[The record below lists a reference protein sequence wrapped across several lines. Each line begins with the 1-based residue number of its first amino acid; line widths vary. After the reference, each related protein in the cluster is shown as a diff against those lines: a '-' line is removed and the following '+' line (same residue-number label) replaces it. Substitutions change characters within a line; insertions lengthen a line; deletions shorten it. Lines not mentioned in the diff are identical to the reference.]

1 MYLKEIEHL
10 LKNDE
15 RFDISQT
22 FGHPKEHDFEFG
34 FVADTFDKLMFGD
47 TVIPSLA
54 LFENTIL
61 TQFETLIKEQNV
73 PGDEV
78 HGRIARMWAG
88 FVMESHAYELLLHT
102 GSEYG
107 FGNNIIITNPELDMK
122 QGIDVYLKNIYDPS
136 RSGKLR
142 IYKDSAQKWRDLKDK
157 KRPKGH
163 DVSGMFEDVPIGS
176 KTPDHTK
183 EINRWYLLS
192 DNHADKLIQKYLPII
207 TPVMIKKY
215 FYQ

>member
-10 LKNDE
+10 LENDE

-22 FGHPKEHDFEFG
+22 FGHPKKHDFKFG
-34 FVADTFDKLMFGD
+34 YVADTFDKLMYGD
-47 TVIPSLA
+47 TVIPTLA
-54 LFENTIL
+54 LFQNTIL

-73 PGDEV
+73 PDDEV

-88 FVMESHAYELLLHT
+88 FTMEQHAYQLLLHI

-107 FGNNIIITNPELDMK
+107 FKNNNIISNPDLDITK
-122 QGIDVYLKNIYDPS
+122 GIDVYLKNQYDLS
-136 RSGKLR
+136 KSGKLR

-157 KRPKGH
+157 DRPKGH
-163 DVSGMFEDVPIGS
+163 HVLGVFEDVPIGN

-215 FYQ
+215 FYN

>member
-1 MYLKEIEHL
+1 
-10 LKNDE
+10 
-15 RFDISQT
+15 
-22 FGHPKEHDFEFG
+22 
-34 FVADTFDKLMFGD
+34 
-47 TVIPSLA
+47 
-54 LFENTIL
+54 
-61 TQFETLIKEQNV
+61 
-73 PGDEV
+73 
-78 HGRIARMWAG
+78 MWAG
-88 FVMESHAYELLLHT
+88 FTMEQHAYQLLLHT

-122 QGIDVYLKNIYDPS
+122 QGIDVYLKNPYDLS
-136 RSGKLR
+136 KSGKLR

-157 KRPKGH
+157 DRPKGH
-163 DVSGMFEDVPIGS
+163 DVLGMFEDVPIGN

-215 FYQ
+215 FYN